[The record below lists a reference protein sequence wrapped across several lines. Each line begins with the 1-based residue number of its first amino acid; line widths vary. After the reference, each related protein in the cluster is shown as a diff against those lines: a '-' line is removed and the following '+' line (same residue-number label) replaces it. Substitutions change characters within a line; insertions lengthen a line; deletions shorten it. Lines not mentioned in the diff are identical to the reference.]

1 MAESQEKI
9 HPVDAHVGKRLK
21 LRRKSLDMSQEKL
34 AASVGLT
41 FQQVQKYE
49 NGANRISASRLY
61 DIARVLEAPISYFFE
76 GLSTSQEN
84 SYGLVREDQA
94 TYQTSFSNE
103 AQISNINN
111 DEIVE
116 LLNLYRSIASA
127 GLRHQLLNVARAL
140 AGKA

>member
-34 AASVGLT
+34 AASIGLT

-94 TYQTSFSNE
+94 TYQTTSKVVTPASTANNE
-103 AQISNINN
+103 EILELINIYKSISSS
-111 DEIVE
+111 D
-116 LLNLYRSIASA
+116 
-127 GLRHQLLNVARAL
+127 LRHQLLNIAKAL
-140 AGKA
+140 AGKS